1 MVSKPELG
9 RRNLMSFDVVLD
21 TSLPFPSFKKGK
33 VRDVYDLGE
42 RLLIVSTDR
51 ISAFDVVL
59 PSGIPRKGEALNRLS
74 AYWFNE
80 TRDIVPNHVIEVV
93 DPRTVLVRK
102 TRLLEV
108 EFVVRGYLYGGAWES
123 YRKGKTICGKSLPTG
138 LRKAER
144 LPAPILTPTTKEE
157 SGHDKEITRAQVA
170 KEIGSDLTEEVYE
183 VCLKV
188 YDRASK
194 KAEANGIIVADTKME
209 FGILNDELVLIDEL
223 LTPDSSRFWPKDR
236 YEIGK
241 DQLSFDKQYV
251 RDYLTSIGWN
261 REPPA
266 PRLPEQVILETS
278 RKYIEAYERLTGR
291 KF

>member
-1 MVSKPELG
+1 
-9 RRNLMSFDVVLD
+9 MSFDIVLS

-59 PSGIPRKGEALNRLS
+59 PSGIPHKGEALNRLS
-74 AYWFNE
+74 VYWFNE
-80 TRDIVPNHVIEVV
+80 TKGIVPNHVIEVV

-102 TRLLEV
+102 TKLIEI

-123 YRKGKTICGKSLPTG
+123 YRNKKLICGKSLPTG

-144 LPAPILTPTTKEE
+144 LPSPILTPTTKEE
-157 SGHDKEITRAQVA
+157 SGHDIEVTRTQVDE
-170 KEIGSDLTEEVYE
+170 KIGSDLTNEIYE
-183 VCLKV
+183 VCLRV

-194 KAEANGIIVADTKME
+194 KAEDNGIIVADTKME
-209 FGILNDELVLIDEL
+209 FGLAGDELILIDEL

-236 YEIGK
+236 YKMGK
-241 DQLSFDKQYV
+241 DQPSFDKQYV

-261 REPPA
+261 KEPPA
-266 PRLPEQVILETS
+266 PRLPKHVALETS
-278 RKYIEAYERLTGR
+278 RKYIEAYEHLTGR

>member
-1 MVSKPELG
+1 VLKPKLE
-9 RRNLMSFDVVLD
+9 RRSLMSFDVILS

-59 PSGIPRKGEALNRLS
+59 PSGIPHKGEALNRLS

-80 TRDIVPNHVIEVV
+80 TRSIVSNHVIEVV

-123 YRKGKTICGKSLPTG
+123 YRNGKPICGTSLPTG

-144 LPAPILTPTTKEE
+144 LPTPILTPTTKEE
-157 SGHDKEITRAQVA
+157 SGHDMEMTRTHVA
-170 KEIGSDLTEEVYE
+170 KKIGSDLTEEIYE

-209 FGILNDELVLIDEL
+209 FGILGGELILIDEL

-241 DQLSFDKQYV
+241 DQPSFDKQYV

-266 PRLPEQVILETS
+266 PRLPEHVTLETS
-278 RKYIEAYERLTGR
+278 RKYTEAYERLTSR